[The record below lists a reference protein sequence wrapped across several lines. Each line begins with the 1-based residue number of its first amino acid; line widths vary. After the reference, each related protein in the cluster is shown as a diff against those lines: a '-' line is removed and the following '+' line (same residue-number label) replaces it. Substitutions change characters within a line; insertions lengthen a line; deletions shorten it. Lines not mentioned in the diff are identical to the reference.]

1 MKKYLQL
8 NDLSAYKIA
17 YKLSEEVWD
26 VVKEWDRF
34 AKNTIGE
41 QFVRSVD
48 SIAANIAEGF
58 GRRTKRD
65 KIKFYNYS
73 FSSTYESLNWNEKAK
88 RRELISQVQYDSIF
102 AGLKKLP
109 REINNLSNFTM
120 RKLDK

>member
-26 VVKEWDRF
+26 IVKEWDRF

-73 FSSTYESLNWNEKAK
+73 FSSTYESLNWNEKAN
-88 RRELISQVQYDSIF
+88 DSIF

-120 RKLDK
+120 RKLNK